1 MVCKMTKYES
11 VPFNHKERDMT
22 DTLSTTPPF
31 VIYLQTEDDWSEDPL
46 RVWDMTWHYERI
58 NKSDVRYIKDD
69 QGILDIIQEL
79 CEYVELA
86 ELEGGGSSDHPTP
99 IRMKAHKVLEALD
112 HIPGENELEN
122 EAGSGT

>member
-1 MVCKMTKYES
+1 
-11 VPFNHKERDMT
+11 MT

-69 QGILDIIQEL
+69 QEILDIIQEL
-79 CEYVELA
+79 CEYVGEI
-86 ELEGGGSSDHPTP
+86 EMEGGSRVNLTP
-99 IRMKAHKVLEALD
+99 MAIKAHKVWEALD
-112 HIPGENELEN
+112 HIPGENNLEN